1 MTRAG
6 SGLHHQIADRT
17 ADLALSCVP
26 APKHILDVGCGTGY
40 LLGRLAAR
48 GPAGR
53 CPGRNRRGARVA
65 RVPDL
70 HKTCVQRGLQHCRRV
85 VRAQFKPCAEPGLLI
100 IWCVVGE
107 LDAEMPAAG
116 KADDEHRLADARE
129 LDRPRRAAAND
140 GLKSPG
146 QLLAPVRARE
156 DMHVAAES
164 DHDLAGPFLLISKPG
179 SGQLPSRRILP

>member
-70 HKTCVQRGLQHCRRV
+70 YKTCVQ
-85 VRAQFKPCAEPGLLI
+85 P
-100 IWCVVGE
+100 
-107 LDAEMPAAG
+107 G